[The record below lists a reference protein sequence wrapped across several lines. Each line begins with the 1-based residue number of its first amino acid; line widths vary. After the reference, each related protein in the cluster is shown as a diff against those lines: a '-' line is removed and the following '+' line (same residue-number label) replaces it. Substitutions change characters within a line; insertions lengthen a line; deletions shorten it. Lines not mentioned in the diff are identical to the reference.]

1 VQKLVRT
8 QPEDEDDFRVESSNR
23 PLCKVSDEVVE
34 GRLLPLD
41 AGRNFGGERFITIVA
56 Q

>member
-8 QPEDEDDFRVESSNR
+8 QPEDEDDFGIESSNR
-23 PLCKVSDEVVE
+23 SLCELSDEMVE
-34 GRLLPLD
+34 GSPLALD
-41 AGRNFGGERFITIVA
+41 AGRNFGGERFIPVVA